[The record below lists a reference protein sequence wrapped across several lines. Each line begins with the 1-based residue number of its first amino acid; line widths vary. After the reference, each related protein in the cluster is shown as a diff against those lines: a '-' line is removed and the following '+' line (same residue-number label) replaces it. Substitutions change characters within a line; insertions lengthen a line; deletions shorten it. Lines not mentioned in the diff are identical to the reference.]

1 MSPSLWQGTPATYQI
16 MFELRPYQK
25 QALSALEVYWSQGG
39 GNPLATMATATGKSV
54 IIAHLIRDISR
65 RYPTLRVLVV
75 NHVLELIQQ
84 DLDPLLALWPDAPV
98 GINSAGIGQ
107 REWDAPIIFAG
118 VQSVWR
124 NAARLGPRHLV
135 LIDEAHLV
143 PHDGD
148 GMYRRLIAELRALT
162 PADDMRVAGFSATP
176 FRLDSG
182 RLDEGDGKI
191 FDDVVFDYGIGQGI
205 KDGWLSPL
213 TSKATGAEI
222 NISGVGRRGGEF
234 IAGELERAADDSATV
249 SAACDEIVAR
259 GVNRR
264 SWLVFCCGVAHA
276 HHVGEALCARGISCR
291 VVTGET
297 PLPARADSIAA
308 FKAGTVRCLVNVN
321 VLTTGFD
328 APRVDL
334 LAMLRPTLSTGLY
347 VQMVGR
353 GTRKAD
359 GKVNCLVLDFAGNCR
374 RHGPVDSVDINVGSK
389 REAAVATA
397 SVRAKTC
404 PDCNEINPLDA
415 AACCCCGYEWPKPKP
430 TARHATSA
438 DAVPILTGERVWL
451 PVTDASFHRHHKR
464 GDPDAPPSFRVDYLC
479 GLSPHAEYVSFE
491 RQGYPRTCA
500 ERWWYALGG
509 SAPVP
514 ATVAEA
520 LQRQHELDPVVAIAV
535 ARNGRFWNVIDRRV
549 RRPDGVVVE
558 VDRHQ
563 HCWVIETRADAAR
576 ALAAAPINDVIRF

>member
-1 MSPSLWQGTPATYQI
+1 
-16 MFELRPYQK
+16 MFELRPYQ
-25 QALSALEVYWSQGG
+25 QEALSALETYWSQGG
-39 GNPLATMATATGKSV
+39 GNPLVSMATATGKGV
-54 IIAHLIRDISR
+54 IIAHLARDVSQ
-65 RYPTLRVLVV
+65 RYPALRVLVV
-75 NHVLELIQQ
+75 THTLELVEQ
-84 DLDPLLALWPDAPV
+84 DAEHLLALWSDAPV
-98 GINSAGIGQ
+98 GVNSAGIGG
-107 REWDAPIIFAG
+107 REWGAPIIFAG

-143 PHDGD
+143 PHDGE
-148 GMYRRLIAELRALT
+148 GMYRSLISELRTLA
-162 PADDMRVAGFSATP
+162 PAEGMRIAGFSATP

-182 RLDEGDGKI
+182 RLDEGEGKI

-205 KDGWLSPL
+205 RDGWLSPL
-213 TSKATGAEI
+213 TSKAAGTEI
-222 NISGVGRRGGEF
+222 NISDVGRRGGEF
-234 IAGELERAADDSATV
+234 IAGELERAADDSATI

-259 GVNRR
+259 GVDRR

-276 HHVGEALCARGISCR
+276 HHVGDALRMRGISCQ

-297 PLPARADSIAA
+297 PLPERADSIAM
-308 FKAGTVRCLVNVN
+308 FKASTVRCLVNVN

-359 GKVNCLVLDFAGNCR
+359 GKVNCLILDFAGNCR
-374 RHGPVDSVDINVGSK
+374 RHGPVDQVDITVGNNRAST
-389 REAAVATA
+389 AVAPT
-397 SVRAKTC
+397 SVQAKTC

-415 AACCCCGYEWPKPKP
+415 TVCCCCGHEWPKPKP
-430 TARHATSA
+430 VARHAASA

-451 PVTDASFHRHHKR
+451 SLTDVSFHRHYKY

-479 GLSPHAEYVSFE
+479 GLSPYSEYVSFE
-491 RQGYPRTCA
+491 RQGYARTCA
-500 ERWWYALGG
+500 ERWWYAMGG

-514 ATVAEA
+514 AAVNEA

-535 ARNGRFWNVIDRRV
+535 VRNGRFWNVTDRRV
-549 RRPDGVVVE
+549 RRSDGSVVE
-558 VDRHQ
+558 VDRHYR
-563 HCWVIETRADAAR
+563 CWLIETRANAAR
-576 ALAAAPINDVIRF
+576 TLAATLISNAILF